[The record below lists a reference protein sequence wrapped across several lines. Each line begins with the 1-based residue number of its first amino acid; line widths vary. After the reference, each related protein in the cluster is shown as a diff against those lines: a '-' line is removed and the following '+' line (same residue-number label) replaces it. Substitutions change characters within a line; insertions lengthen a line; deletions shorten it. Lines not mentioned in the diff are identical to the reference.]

1 MRRHAIYGDWLGL
14 PQGPFHLPIFQEVAQ
29 SSVGGYHARIV
40 VQEQVVRLFLSHGPH
55 CHNPIELPG
64 DLVDRLREEDGQRLA
79 G

>member
-1 MRRHAIYGDWLGL
+1 
-14 PQGPFHLPIFQEVAQ
+14 
-29 SSVGGYHARIV
+29 
-40 VQEQVVRLFLSHGPH
+40 LFLSHGPH